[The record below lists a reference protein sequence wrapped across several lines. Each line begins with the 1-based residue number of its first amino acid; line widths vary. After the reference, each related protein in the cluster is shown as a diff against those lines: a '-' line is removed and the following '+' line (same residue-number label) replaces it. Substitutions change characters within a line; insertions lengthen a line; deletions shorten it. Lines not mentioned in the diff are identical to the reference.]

1 MLSYFTKLVK
11 GYLLSYSGLTAIAL
25 FFSYIATG
33 RLQSTPVGVES
44 PTLFHGLI
52 VAPSEEMF
60 FRYFVPLLLMYL
72 GLSYLPAGAIA
83 AVGFGMAHWWAYE
96 QNIYALMAAVFAG
109 LWNAVVVYRYSSR
122 DPFNFSPGLL
132 CAMLGHASY
141 NLTVTYA
148 PGMLL
153 PAALVGALAWGG
165 LEKLFKEDD
174 ACE

>member
-1 MLSYFTKLVK
+1 MGYFSKLIK

-33 RLQSTPVGVES
+33 RLQSTPIGIES

-72 GLSYLPAGAIA
+72 GLHYLAAGTIA

-96 QNIYALMAAVFAG
+96 QNMYALMAAVAAG
-109 LWNAVVVYRYSSR
+109 FWNCIVVYRYSSKE
-122 DPFNFSPGLL
+122 PFNFTPGLL

-148 PGMLL
+148 PEMLL
-153 PAALVGALAWGG
+153 PAALVGALAWGFM
-165 LEKLFKEDD
+165 EKFFREDED
-174 ACE
+174 YE